1 MAHPYHHALSSV
13 QKWGGIPEDY
23 IAIHEFF
30 DASKEFFGDFR
41 HRMLRHH
48 AQGIFEC
55 ERQFGAV
62 TTISTGRKIPTRW
75 IGEQHVMED
84 MGRIPSL
91 TEWLACVNPQ
101 PWMNK
106 SRKLSRELEEQ
117 NEQATSANVGEE
129 V

>member
-55 ERQFGAV
+55 ERQFGVV